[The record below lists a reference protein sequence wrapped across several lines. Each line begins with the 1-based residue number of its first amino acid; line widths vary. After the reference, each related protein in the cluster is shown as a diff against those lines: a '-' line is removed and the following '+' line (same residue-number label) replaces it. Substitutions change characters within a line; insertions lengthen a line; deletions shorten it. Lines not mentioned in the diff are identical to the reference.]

1 MKYIVDLPDA
11 YTSKSALF
19 GDILSIPICLEGGK
33 RYGIPTGIKLEPY
46 TELDE
51 DKSYGVSRYKTIG
64 LAFLKWLGD
73 DVGDKLKTVDDVYK
87 FLDKNCCNKDSVE
100 NEVWKFVEKLEYLTV
115 GETEDCFDVEYD
127 GTPFVAG
134 MFSYQEA
141 KARYEAWKKQK
152 DEIHVGDEYSDVGEV
167 FVVTNIN
174 NSDIASVIFTD
185 GSVDEFSKK
194 ELRECRKTGRHFP
207 EVAEL
212 LEKMRGEEGGQ

>member
-1 MKYIVDLPDA
+1 MKYIVDIPSELVLKDDGYSFSDGNSYCITGNLSKLTPYAEPDRNV
-11 YTSKSALF
+11 
-19 GDILSIPICLEGGK
+19 I
-33 RYGIPTGIKLEPY
+33 
-46 TELDE
+46 E
-51 DKSYGVSRYKTIG
+51 D
-64 LAFLKWLGD
+64 
-73 DVGDKLKTVDDVYK
+73 
-87 FLDKNCCNKDSVE
+87 
-100 NEVWKFVEKLEYLTV
+100 EVWEFVKKIECLTV
-115 GETEDCFDVEYD
+115 GETEDCFDVEYE
-127 GTPFVAG
+127 GIPFVAN

-212 LEKMRGEEGGQ
+212 LEKMRGE